1 MGKENFYYITVNG
14 IKKELS
20 NRLSKLYE
28 ESPCNTKSALMLY
41 VIEKGLDAI
50 DAQKEIDSGKEVAKL
65 SSSLERIEERQKQLI
80 VEIARLSKTIEENR
94 IVQAQTRNVS
104 VEIAKSIGVASETE
118 MQIGKYDD
126 LPGYLVEKIDLME
139 NVYSNA

>member
-104 VEIAKSIGVASETE
+104 VEIAKSIGVVSETE
-118 MQIGKYDD
+118 MQIGKYDV
-126 LPGYLVEKIDLME
+126 LPGYLIEKIDLME
-139 NVYSNA
+139 NAYNNA

>member
-14 IKKELS
+14 VKKELS

-80 VEIARLSKTIEENR
+80 AEIARFSKIIEENR
-94 IVQAQTRNVS
+94 IVHAQTRNV
-104 VEIAKSIGVASETE
+104 
-118 MQIGKYDD
+118 
-126 LPGYLVEKIDLME
+126 
-139 NVYSNA
+139 

>member
-104 VEIAKSIGVASETE
+104 VEIAKSIGVVSETE

>member
-1 MGKENFYYITVNG
+1 M
-14 IKKELS
+14 
-20 NRLSKLYE
+20 
-28 ESPCNTKSALMLY
+28 
-41 VIEKGLDAI
+41 
-50 DAQKEIDSGKEVAKL
+50 
-65 SSSLERIEERQKQLI
+65 ERIEERQKQLI

-104 VEIAKSIGVASETE
+104 VEIAKSIGVVSETE